1 MQNCPTLGILALG
14 YETACPPHPL
24 SSEERTNQGGAGT
37 HDALSDALV
46 ARDRVVRVQ
55 HLPDEVL
62 LQDTG
67 LWFSM
72 YVFGSG
78 YRISE
83 INPLYKMSILEIR
96 SSPVIALS
104 ASNTCPTRESLFW
117 VPKILHLEPSL
128 EA

>member
-1 MQNCPTLGILALG
+1 MGRAVNIAWVNI
-14 YETACPPHPL
+14 AWVW
-24 SSEERTNQGGAGT
+24 RAGT

-67 LWFSM
+67 LWFSI
-72 YVFGSG
+72 YAFASG

-104 ASNTCPTRESLFW
+104 ASKTCPNTFVLQDT
-117 VPKILHLEPSL
+117 
-128 EA
+128 